1 MSRLASSKRISA
13 PDHAQRRTMSRLF
26 GTDGIRGVANVDL
39 RPTLAYALG
48 RATGRR
54 LVGAGSSTS
63 GASGSSAVPGGS
75 GGAGSFGMGSTPASG
90 GLVVGQDTRL
100 SGDMFVAAITAGGAG
115 GGAGG
120 PPNRARPPPPP
131 PRPPPPGGPP

>member
-63 GASGSSAVPGGS
+63 GASGSSAVPGGA
-75 GGAGSFGMGSTPASG
+75 GGAGSFGLGSTPASG
-90 GLVVGQDTRL
+90 GLLG
-100 SGDMFVAAITAGGAG
+100 
-115 GGAGG
+115 
-120 PPNRARPPPPP
+120 RPGT
-131 PRPPPPGGPP
+131 PPPGGQFLAP